1 MSLLRSDQ
9 VESDMYMKKTFVY
22 VTLAAFFS
30 SLAAFLQIDGSSRTA
45 EYTHA
50 NMVASAQQFLKE
62 LNADMFDRATYPFE
76 SDERF
81 NWHYIPRSRRG
92 VPIKVMTEKQREAA
106 FALLQSAL
114 SDQGYEKATG
124 IIQLEAVLRE
134 LEGRG
139 SGDTYRDPELY
150 YFTIF
155 GTPST
160 AAPWGWRVEGHHL
173 SLNFSSATEELVVAT
188 PAFMGA
194 NPAEVPEG
202 PLKGWRVLEEE
213 EVLARDLLNALDPS
227 QRSMASISKSAPS
240 DIITGASREV
250 RIGRPEGL
258 SASEMTDTQKAQLM
272 HLVKV
277 YIHSNGVRAANAHL
291 EKIEQAEVEKLHFAW
306 AGDADPGRG
315 HYYRIHG
322 PTLLIEYDNTRS
334 NANHIHTVVR
344 DLENDFGEDILR
356 THYEQSEHQ

>member
-1 MSLLRSDQ
+1 
-9 VESDMYMKKTFVY
+9 MYKKKTTVF
-22 VTLAAFFS
+22 VTLATFFF
-30 SLAAFLQIDGSSRTA
+30 SLAAFLQIDGSNRSA
-45 EYTHA
+45 EYSHA
-50 NMVASAQQFLKE
+50 SMLASAQLLLKE
-62 LNADMFDRATYPFE
+62 LGPDMLDRANYPFE

-106 FALLQSAL
+106 FALLQNAL
-114 SDQGYEKATG
+114 SDQGYEKVTG

-139 SGDTYRDPELY
+139 LGDTFRDPDLY

-160 AAPWGWRVEGHHL
+160 DAPWGWRVEGHHL
-173 SLNFSSATEELVVAT
+173 SLNFSSATEELVAAT

-194 NPAEVPEG
+194 NPAEVPEV

-213 EVLARDLLNALDPS
+213 EVLARDLFNALGPS
-227 QRSMASISKSAPS
+227 QRSMAIISKSAPS
-240 DIITGASREV
+240 DIITGASRKA
-250 RIGRPEGL
+250 RIGIPEGL

-277 YIHSNGVRAANAHL
+277 YIRNNRDRLANAQL
-291 EKIEQAEVEKLHFAW
+291 ERIEQAEVEKLHFAW
-306 AGDADPGRG
+306 AGDAESGRG

-322 PTLLIEYDNTRS
+322 PTLLIEYDNSRN

-356 THYEQSEHQ
+356 THYEQSEHR

>member
-1 MSLLRSDQ
+1 
-9 VESDMYMKKTFVY
+9 MYKKNTTLF

-30 SLAAFLQIDGSSRTA
+30 SLAAFLQIDGSNRTA
-45 EYTHA
+45 EHTHA
-50 NMVASAQQFLKE
+50 GMLASAQLFLKE
-62 LNADMFDRATYPFE
+62 LGPGMLDRATYPFE

-106 FALLQSAL
+106 FALLQNAL
-114 SDQGYEKATG
+114 SDQGYEKVTG

-139 SGDTYRDPELY
+139 LGDTFRDPDLY

-160 AAPWGWRVEGHHL
+160 DAPWGWRVEGHHL
-173 SLNFSSATEELVVAT
+173 SLNFSSATEELVAAT

-213 EVLARDLLNALDPS
+213 EVLARDLFNALGPS
-227 QRSMASISKSAPS
+227 QRSMAIISKSAPS
-240 DIITGASREV
+240 DIITGASRKA
-250 RIGRPEGL
+250 RIGIPEGL

-277 YIHSNGVRAANAHL
+277 YIRNNGDRLANAQL
-291 EKIEQAEVEKLHFAW
+291 ERIEQAEVEKLHFAW
-306 AGDADPGRG
+306 AGDAEPRRA

-322 PTLLIEYDNTRS
+322 PTLLIEYDNSRN

-356 THYEQSEHQ
+356 THYEQSEHR